1 VVAYSEELADRVR
14 DLLANHDAI
23 AERKMFGG
31 LAFLMHGNMLVG
43 VMGDD
48 LMVRLGPE
56 LGDAALDEPHTRVMD
71 FTGRPMRSMV
81 IVGSPG
87 VADDA
92 ELESWVARARAF
104 VETLPPKA

>member
-1 VVAYSEELADRVR
+1 VAYSEALADRIR
-14 DLLANHDAI
+14 DVLAGDDSI